1 MLGHLMTNSLGISQ
15 GHNVH
20 SSCWLICGNWVKPFT
35 VISCHQQSW
44 YWITSFGYCWS
55 APDLSGWPE
64 RWDAK
69 KNQPTMDFIPDPI
82 SSPNLLM
89 TKTQR
94 SGQADW
100 LPFIILDVITS
111 TVLCVRVCHRISKQ
125 HFHDWRRRHFPYC
138 RATAQTSGTWVN
150 QECSPYPLLCSLLR
164 EWCHAAVKFRWQIK

>member
-44 YWITSFGYCWS
+44 YWITSLGYCWS

-69 KNQPTMDFIPDPI
+69 KKQKTSPPWILYPI
-82 SSPNLLM
+82 LLAARTSWWLKLNALARLTDSLSSSWMSSLPLYMVFVFATGFQNSTSM
-89 TKTQR
+89 TEENAT
-94 SGQADW
+94 SHIAEP
-100 LPFIILDVITS
+100 LP
-111 TVLCVRVCHRISKQ
+111 R
-125 HFHDWRRRHFPYC
+125 
-138 RATAQTSGTWVN
+138 
-150 QECSPYPLLCSLLR
+150 PL
-164 EWCHAAVKFRWQIK
+164 VPG